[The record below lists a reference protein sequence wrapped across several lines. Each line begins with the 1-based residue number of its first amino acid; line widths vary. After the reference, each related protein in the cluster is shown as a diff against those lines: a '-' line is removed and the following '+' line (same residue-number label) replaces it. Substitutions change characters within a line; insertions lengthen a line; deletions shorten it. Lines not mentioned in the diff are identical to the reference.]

1 MGMQVRFQDIAMSRS
16 GERCDTLLPS
26 STPVTRRE
34 LLLGTS
40 SAGASILSAACGRAG
55 GRAEQPEQPTK
66 ITQPVTLLYWT
77 ILGGADGSRMK
88 ELSQQY
94 AKEHPLVTIE
104 DIQGVPDF
112 LTKFASSVVTG
123 TAPDVV
129 CIRQIYVPGFAEGNM
144 LFDLLPR
151 ELQQVGLKAEDFDPN
166 VWRASE
172 YKGKRYSIPLDIH
185 GYMLFYNASV
195 VAESGL
201 DPNKPPQ
208 TWNDWLD
215 WIRQLTRSD
224 RHGGFVSD
232 GGEGLIW
239 TFYHHLRQ
247 AGGTLFSD
255 DGKKAAFNSAAGH
268 TALSFMAEV
277 FLRANQPLPQ
287 PLLDMFEQR
296 RVASFLNGPWNLNRL
311 GRPDNPVFNDLRV
324 GFAPQLDPARPAW
337 WAQSH
342 QLALPRQDKVDEHK
356 RAVAFD
362 FVRWL
367 VEHTLDWSVAGQL
380 PANRK
385 ILNSDEFQKSTH
397 PVIGH
402 LKVWERHLAS
412 ASFMQLHPR
421 YVDTIPVLIPP
432 LQQGVRN
439 QLAPRAALEQ
449 AEQAVNALLSQ

>member
-1 MGMQVRFQDIAMSRS
+1 MIAQVCFQDMAIPWS
-16 GERCDTLLPS
+16 GERCDTLLPRP
-26 STPVTRRE
+26 TLVTRRE
-34 LLLGTS
+34 LLLS
-40 SAGASILSAACGRAG
+40 SGSAAGLLSAACGRAG
-55 GRAEQPEQPTK
+55 GRAEQPEQPAK

-151 ELQQVGLKAEDFDPN
+151 ELQQVGLKAEDFAPN

-324 GFAPQLDPARPAW
+324 GFAP
-337 WAQSH
+337 SSI
-342 QLALPRQDKVDEHK
+342 LPD
-356 RAVAFD
+356 
-362 FVRWL
+362 
-367 VEHTLDWSVAGQL
+367 
-380 PANRK
+380 
-385 ILNSDEFQKSTH
+385 
-397 PVIGH
+397 
-402 LKVWERHLAS
+402 
-412 ASFMQLHPR
+412 LH
-421 YVDTIPVLIPP
+421 
-432 LQQGVRN
+432 GG
-439 QLAPRAALEQ
+439 PRATSSPCLGKTK
-449 AEQAVNALLSQ
+449 